1 MHGDIILYHGVLVIR
16 VGIEVTP
23 HILHPLVLDLDP
35 KSVQGF
41 HQVSQRKDAS
51 NWIES
56 PGSTEIDFLT
66 ASYGILD

>member
-1 MHGDIILYHGVLVIR
+1 VHGDIILYHGVLAIR

-23 HILHPLVLDLDP
+23 HILHLVLDLDP
-35 KSVQGF
+35 KSVQDF
-41 HQVSQRKDAS
+41 HQVSQRKKGS

-56 PGSTEIDFLT
+56 PGSTEIDVLT